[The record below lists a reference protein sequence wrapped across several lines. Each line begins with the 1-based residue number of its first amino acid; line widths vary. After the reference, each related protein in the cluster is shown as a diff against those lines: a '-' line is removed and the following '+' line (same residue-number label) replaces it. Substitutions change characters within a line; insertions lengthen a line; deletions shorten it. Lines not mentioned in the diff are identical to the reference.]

1 MRVFDFDN
9 TIYNGESVFDFYLF
23 SIKKNPKV
31 IKYLFVVVY
40 NLLKYKAGKTTMND
54 LEEAVKKY
62 AIDYLTAFDSYDE
75 LVNEFW
81 DSHIHKIKKW
91 YKPQSDDVIMT
102 ASLNLIMD
110 ELCRRLGVKN
120 LVCTTVNR
128 ETLEVEYIN
137 FGKNKCDAFR
147 EKFPD
152 ESIDEFY
159 TDNIADMPMIEAAEK
174 GYIMSGNKIKQVK

>member
-40 NLLKYKAGKTTMND
+40 NLLKYKAGKTTMAD

-110 ELCRRLGVKN
+110 ELCRRLGRKKTHMHHSEQRN
-120 LVCTTVNR
+120 TGSRIHKLRQKQMRCFQRKISRR
-128 ETLEVEYIN
+128 EHRRILYRQHS
-137 FGKNKCDAFR
+137 G
-147 EKFPD
+147 
-152 ESIDEFY
+152 Y
-159 TDNIADMPMIEAAEK
+159 ADD
-174 GYIMSGNKIKQVK
+174 